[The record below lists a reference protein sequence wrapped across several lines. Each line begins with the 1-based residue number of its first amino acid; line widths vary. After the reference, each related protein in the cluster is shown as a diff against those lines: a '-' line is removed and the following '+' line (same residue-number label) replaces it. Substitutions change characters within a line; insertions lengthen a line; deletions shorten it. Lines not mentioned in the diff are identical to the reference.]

1 MSSWLYFSKFSFHL
15 LKKEKRKMT
24 EKAQTSNKQCLPSIC
39 VFWFTF
45 EEQFSFW
52 FVQFVAALLAID
64 DVNIV
69 DKRCETAY
77 FSINDYAQVLNA
89 TEKGSNLL
97 SDLLFNEDG
106 YAFKVL
112 VSLLPLICLWVAGRI
127 DLNILL
133 RVITS
138 VVLERGFSWDEKQVR
153 LNVLNKNCS
162 NHCPHLRQYLLNVPF
177 VKYHFS
183 TYNFFAFRRV
193 FVPYSLELRWK
204 YLAP

>member
-24 EKAQTSNKQCLPSIC
+24 EKAQTSNKQCLPPIC

-127 DLNILL
+127 DPNILL
-133 RVITS
+133 RVITWS
-138 VVLERGFSWDEKQVR
+138 QPWFWKEDFPGTKSK
-153 LNVLNKNCS
+153 
-162 NHCPHLRQYLLNVPF
+162 F
-177 VKYHFS
+177 V
-183 TYNFFAFRRV
+183 
-193 FVPYSLELRWK
+193 
-204 YLAP
+204 